1 VLATC
6 LLAVVANPVLPTRVG
21 YEPAPAATRLD
32 WLGPR
37 NCAQIAHAHMSSAC
51 HLSNLGHSV
60 GYKRGPVTFRFIQP
74 CEDDGGSVQ
83 QKMSELVIGI
93 FERIAANIS
102 DNNNA
107 PHSSSRGRDTVLT
120 GATRAWTWH
129 SRTQIICAALVC
141 FVKIR
146 PTRKSLSWSVVT
158 LLWITGLDS
167 KRKKNDEKSYGIH
180 LILFKKKNKKN

>member
-60 GYKRGPVTFRFIQP
+60 GYKRARRTDRLVSDALSGKTERRGQRPVDGAYWGARVDQGPR
-74 CEDDGGSVQ
+74 
-83 QKMSELVIGI
+83 
-93 FERIAANIS
+93 
-102 DNNNA
+102 
-107 PHSSSRGRDTVLT
+107 
-120 GATRAWTWH
+120 
-129 SRTQIICAALVC
+129 
-141 FVKIR
+141 
-146 PTRKSLSWSVVT
+146 
-158 LLWITGLDS
+158 
-167 KRKKNDEKSYGIH
+167 
-180 LILFKKKNKKN
+180 LILIGSRVENHDGRRDDLHTPMLQQRRHR